1 MDTALPPDRPV
12 PSRQSVAEAGH
23 PTHASASIGRPR
35 RDGRAI
41 VRSRP
46 TGQPGRRA
54 LARAPVPVPCI
65 ITPAKSTLRH
75 GQRSQPAVDTAFALL
90 ALVVVLGLVF
100 EFVNGFH
107 DAANA
112 VATVIAT
119 RVLSP
124 LVAVVMAGA
133 LNFVGAISGTAVAT
147 TVGKGLVDPAAVT
160 QATVVAGLLAAI
172 IWDLITW
179 YYGIPT
185 SSSHALVFGVLGAGV
200 ATAGWQA
207 VVFDGV
213 FKTGIGIF
221 YSPFI
226 SFAAAGA
233 LLVALYWVGYGK
245 TPAWV
250 STVFGRLQLVSSA
263 YMAFSHGSNDGQKTM
278 GIVALALFT
287 YGALGHSFYVPLWV
301 MMTCALAMG
310 VGTAAGG
317 WRIVRTMGF
326 RLTELRPVEGFAA
339 ETAAGTVIEV
349 ATRFGVP
356 ISTTH
361 AINGAILGVGAV
373 RAHRK
378 VRWEVAGRIVT
389 AWIITLPAAFGLGF
403 ALAGL
408 ARTAGLMT

>member
-1 MDTALPPDRPV
+1 VDTAL
-12 PSRQSVAEAGH
+12 
-23 PTHASASIGRPR
+23 
-35 RDGRAI
+35 
-41 VRSRP
+41 
-46 TGQPGRRA
+46 
-54 LARAPVPVPCI
+54 
-65 ITPAKSTLRH
+65 
-75 GQRSQPAVDTAFALL
+75 FLL
-90 ALVVVLGLVF
+90 VLVVALGLVF

-124 LVAVVMAGA
+124 LVAVLMAGA
-133 LNFVGAISGTAVAT
+133 LNFVGALSGTAVAT
-147 TVGKGLVDPAAVT
+147 TVGKGLVDPGAVT
-160 QATVVAGLLAAI
+160 QTTVVAGLLAAI
-172 IWDLITW
+172 VWDLITW

-200 ATAGWQA
+200 ATAGWR
-207 VVFDGV
+207 VIVFDGV
-213 FKTGIGIF
+213 FKTGIGIL
-221 YSPFI
+221 YSPVIAFT
-226 SFAAAGA
+226 AAGA
-233 LLVALYWVGYGK
+233 ILVALYWIGYGK

-250 STVFGRLQLVSSA
+250 SGVFGRLQLVSSA

-278 GIVALALFT
+278 GIISLALFT
-287 YGALGHSFYVPLWV
+287 YGGLGQSFYVPLWV
-301 MMTCALAMG
+301 MITCALAMG

-317 WRIVRTMGF
+317 WRIIRTMGF

-373 RAHRK
+373 RGHRR
-378 VRWEVAGRIVT
+378 VRWEIAGRILT
-389 AWIITLPAAFGLGF
+389 AWILTFPAAFGLGF
-403 ALAGL
+403 GLMSL
-408 ARTAGLMT
+408 ARTVGLMS